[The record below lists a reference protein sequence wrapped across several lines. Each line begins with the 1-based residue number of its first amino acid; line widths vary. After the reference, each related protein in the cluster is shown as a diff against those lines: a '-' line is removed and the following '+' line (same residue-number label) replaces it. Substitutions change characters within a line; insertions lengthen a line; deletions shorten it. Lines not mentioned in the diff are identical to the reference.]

1 MVQSTDL
8 GIQKVVYG
16 FRKPITE
23 VLVLT
28 EQISGQLTQKEL
40 RELKR
45 LKVVREALD
54 ELKKKGVSADIA
66 ICPNCKSFRV
76 IQLTSAHDLGFFG
89 NFQPA
94 FYCLECGW
102 YGRKLT
108 IMSNRPESDAV
119 LEDLRTAFEPF
130 IDDND
135 DIAHD
140 DPMLE

>member
-1 MVQSTDL
+1 VP
-8 GIQKVVYG
+8 Y
-16 FRKPITE
+16 
-23 VLVLT
+23 LT

-40 RELKR
+40 RELRR

-76 IQLTSAHDLGFFG
+76 IQLTSSHDLGFFG

-94 FYCLECGW
+94 FYCLDCGW

-119 LEDLRTAFEPF
+119 PEDLQTAF
-130 IDDND
+130 
-135 DIAHD
+135 A
-140 DPMLE
+140 PMLEENEDASYEADEI